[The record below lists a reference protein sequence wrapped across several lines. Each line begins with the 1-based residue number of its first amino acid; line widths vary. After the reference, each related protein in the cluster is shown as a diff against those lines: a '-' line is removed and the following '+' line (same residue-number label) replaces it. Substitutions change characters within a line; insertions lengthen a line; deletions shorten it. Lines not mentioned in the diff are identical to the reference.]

1 MKYTKML
8 CWVSQ
13 NSQKEFLEFV
23 KNLEKLNQ
31 IILVN
36 NYDDFKNKI
45 SIDSYL
51 AISQSTA
58 HQNLNNLRMLLQNFP
73 NHKFRLIFDENQF
86 LCDVIDVF
94 TDADKKCNHFS
105 VKDLIEDY
113 KQKTANI
120 QKLVP

>member
-1 MKYTKML
+1 MKYNRML

-13 NSQKEFLEFV
+13 NSQKEFSESAE
-23 KNLEKLNQ
+23 KLEKLNQ

-36 NYDDFKNKI
+36 NYDDFKKKI

-58 HQNLNNLRMLLQNFP
+58 HQNLDKMKILLQDFP
-73 NHKFRLIFDENQF
+73 NYKFRLIFDEKQF

-94 TDADKKCNHFS
+94 TDEDKKCEHFS

-113 KQKTANI
+113 YQGSWERNGI
-120 QKLVP
+120 

>member
-1 MKYTKML
+1 MKYNGML

-13 NSQKEFLEFV
+13 NSQKEFTEFV
-23 KNLEKLNQ
+23 ENPEKQNQ

-58 HQNLNNLRMLLQNFP
+58 HQNLDKLKKLLQNFP
-73 NHKFRLIFDENQF
+73 NHQFRLIFDKKQF
-86 LCDVIDVF
+86 LFDVIDVF
-94 TDADKKCNHFS
+94 TDVDKRCEHFS
-105 VKDLIEDY
+105 VKELIEDY
-113 KQKTANI
+113 NQKRNGN
-120 QKLVP
+120 